1 MSKLFDTV
9 KDKCKDMGL
18 SEKHLKDLTEALG
31 GGLTEDS
38 TEEEVNAVVEQIVKI
53 AGYSQG
59 ELTRKLQQKKTPKK
73 KPTKAANTDDDDDPD
88 DPDDDDPEE
97 GKGKKG
103 WEKAIAAL
111 RKEMKEER
119 EQAAEERRQEKAR
132 EARAAAITAALDK
145 YKVPEKSRRFVQNVP
160 EDIEDVDKYI
170 GEYAQTIVTEGL
182 PGDESGQ
189 RKVPTQKETEDTGK
203 SWFQRLTGKKE
214 NNE

>member
-18 SEKHLKDLTEALG
+18 SEKFLKDLTEALG

-38 TEEEVNAVVEQIVKI
+38 TDEEVDSVVNQIVTI
-53 AGYSQG
+53 AKHSQG
-59 ELTRKLQQKKTPKK
+59 EVTRKMQKQTPKPKNTK
-73 KPTKAANTDDDDDPD
+73 KGEETDEDGPKEPD
-88 DPDDDDPEE
+88 EDDPEE
-97 GKGKKG
+97 GKGKKE

-182 PGDESGQ
+182 PGDEEGQ
-189 RKVPTQKETEDTGK
+189 KKVPTQKETEEIGK
-203 SWFQRLTGKKE
+203 GLFARFYGKKDKKE
-214 NNE
+214 

>member
-73 KPTKAANTDDDDDPD
+73 KPTKAANTDGDDDPD
-88 DPDDDDPEE
+88 DPDDSDE
-97 GKGKKG
+97 GKTEV
-103 WEKAIAAL
+103 EKAINAL
-111 RKEMKEER
+111 RKEMQETLRQEREER
-119 EQAAEERRQEKAR
+119 KAERDR
-132 EARAAAITAALDK
+132 EARSASIKAAMDK
-145 YKVPEKSRRFVQNVP
+145 YKIPEKQRRFIQNVP
-160 EDIEDVDKYI
+160 DDVEDVDKYI
-170 GEYAQTIVTEGL
+170 SEYAQEIVTDGL

-203 SWFQRLTGKKE
+203 SWFQRLSGKKE
-214 NNE
+214 NKD